1 MGNRVLVDLLAAGLV
16 GNVEVNGSTPNGL
29 LLISVL
35 ADVMAGLL
43 VISIIGQLTD
53 RQDRK
58 HALIAIGQLA

>member
-1 MGNRVLVDLLAAGLV
+1 MLVDLLAAGLV

>member
-1 MGNRVLVDLLAAGLV
+1 MLVDLLAAGLV

-29 LLISVL
+29 LLISAL